1 GRASRGVFLFA
12 GNRQT
17 QKISMR
23 FLKAAGVYFH
33 ERRSPNNIHRD
44 RVITFEQINIIGTSQ
59 VC

>member
-1 GRASRGVFLFA
+1 ERVSWCVFLFA
-12 GNRQT
+12 GTRQT
-17 QKISMR
+17 QETGMR